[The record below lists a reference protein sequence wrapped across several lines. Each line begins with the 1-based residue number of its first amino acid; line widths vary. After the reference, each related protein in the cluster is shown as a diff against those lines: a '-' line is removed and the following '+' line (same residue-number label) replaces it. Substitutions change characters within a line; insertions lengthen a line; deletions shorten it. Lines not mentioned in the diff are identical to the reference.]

1 MDRKGDCMRIDR
13 YLEYA
18 KDVKDALLDGRPV
31 VALESTILSHN
42 LPYPQNVEI
51 VKAVGD
57 IIRAQGAVPATIA
70 IINGRIQVGLSQENL
85 EFLGKTPGIQKA
97 SRRDI
102 PMILA
107 REEHGATTV
116 AATMVLADLAKIKVF
131 VTGAIGGVHYG
142 AESTFDVSAD
152 LEELSRTNVAVVCS
166 GVKPTQEI
174 GRTLEVL
181 ESKGV
186 PVIGY
191 QTAEFPAFYTE
202 KSGYGVNATVEDEK
216 ELALAIKFKW
226 ALGLKGGVVAANPIP
241 KDKSLDQK
249 LIDEGLQEGLIEG
262 KKQNIQGKAWTAFLH
277 NHIKSKVGDA
287 WIESNGAL
295 LYSNAKV
302 GAALAKELNDILYR

>member
-1 MDRKGDCMRIDR
+1 MRIDR
-13 YLEYA
+13 YLEYS
-18 KDVKDALLDGRPV
+18 KEVRNALLDGTPV

-42 LPYPQNVEI
+42 LPYPQNMEI
-51 VKAVGD
+51 VEQVGE
-57 IIRAQGAVPATIA
+57 IIRSGGAVPATIA
-70 IINGRIQVGLSQENL
+70 IINGRIKVGLGPDDL
-85 EFLGKTPGIQKA
+85 KFLGEADSVKKA

-131 VTGAIGGVHYG
+131 VTGAIGGVHRG

-166 GVKPTQEI
+166 GVKPTQDI

-186 PVIGY
+186 PVLGY
-191 QTAEFPAFYTE
+191 KTREFPAFYTP
-202 KSGYGVNATVEDEK
+202 KSGCSVNTAVEDEK

-226 ALGLKGGVVAANPIP
+226 ALGLKGGVVTANPVP
-241 KDKSLDQK
+241 MAHALEQA
-249 LIDEGLQEGLIEG
+249 LIDQGIAEGLIEG
-262 KKQNIQGKAWTAFLH
+262 HKLQIQGKGWTDHLH
-277 NHIKSKVGDA
+277 SHIKNKVGED
-287 WIESNGAL
+287 WIITNGAL
-295 LYSNAKV
+295 LCSNAKL

>member
-1 MDRKGDCMRIDR
+1 MRIDR

-51 VKAVGD
+51 VKEVGD
-57 IIRAQGAVPATIA
+57 IIRANGAVPATIA
-70 IINGRIQVGLSQENL
+70 IINGRIKVGLNQEDL
-85 EFLGKTPGIQKA
+85 EFLGRSEEIQKA

-131 VTGAIGGVHYG
+131 VTGAIGGVHRG
-142 AESTFDVSAD
+142 AETTFDVSAD
-152 LEELSRTNVAVVCS
+152 LEELSRTNVAVVCA
-166 GVKPTQEI
+166 GVKPTQDI

-191 QTAEFPAFYTE
+191 QTSEFPAFYTE

-226 ALGLKGGVVAANPIP
+226 ALGLKGGVVTANAVP
-241 KDKSLDQK
+241 KEQALDQRQ
-249 LIDEGLQEGLIEG
+249 IDESLLEGLAEG
-262 KKQNIQGKAWTAFLH
+262 KIKNIQGKAWTAFLH

-287 WIESNGAL
+287 WIHSNAAL
-295 LYSNAKV
+295 LYSNAKI

>member
-1 MDRKGDCMRIDR
+1 MRIDR

-18 KDVKDALLDGRPV
+18 KDVKNALLDGAPV

-42 LPYPQNVEI
+42 LPYPENIEI
-51 VKAVGD
+51 VKKVGEV
-57 IIRAQGAVPATIA
+57 IRSRGAVPATIA
-70 IINGRIQVGLSQENL
+70 IINGRIKIGLSKEEL
-85 EFLGKTPGIQKA
+85 EFLGKSSEIKKA

-131 VTGAIGGVHYG
+131 VTGAIGGVHCG
-142 AESTFDVSAD
+142 AETTFDVSAD
-152 LEELSRTNVAVVCS
+152 LEELSRTNVAVVCA
-166 GVKPTQEI
+166 GVKPTQDI

-191 QTAEFPAFYTE
+191 GTGRFPAFYTAT
-202 KSGYGVNATVEDEK
+202 SGYGVNTFVEDEK

-241 KDKSLDQK
+241 KEDALDQAV
-249 LIDEGLQEGLIEG
+249 IDRSIEEGFLEG
-262 KKQNIQGKAWTAFLH
+262 KKENIQGKAWTAYLH
-277 NHIKSKVGDA
+277 NRIKSNVGEA
-287 WIESNGAL
+287 WIKSNGSL
-295 LYSNAKV
+295 LYNNAKV
-302 GAALAKELNDILYR
+302 GADLSKELNAILYR

>member
-1 MDRKGDCMRIDR
+1 MRIDR

-18 KDVKDALLDGRPV
+18 KEVKDALLDGRPV

-42 LPYPQNVEI
+42 LPYPRNVEI
-51 VKAVGD
+51 VKEVGA
-57 IIRAQGAVPATIA
+57 IIRSAGAVPATIA
-70 IINGRIQVGLSQENL
+70 IINGRIKVGLSQDEMDL
-85 EFLGKTPGIQKA
+85 IGRSDEIKKA

-102 PMILA
+102 PMILV

-116 AATMVLADLAKIKVF
+116 AATMVLADMAKIKVF
-131 VTGAIGGVHYG
+131 VTGAIGGVHRW

-166 GVKPTQEI
+166 GVKPTQDI

-191 QTAEFPAFYTE
+191 RTTEFPAFYSE
-202 KSGYGVNATVEDEK
+202 NSGYGVNATVEDEK
-216 ELALAIKFKW
+216 ELARAIKFKW
-226 ALGLKGGVVAANPIP
+226 ALGLKGG
-241 KDKSLDQK
+241 DQQ
-249 LIDEGLQEGLIEG
+249 LIDEALREGVVEG
-262 KKQNIQGKAWTAFLH
+262 KKENILGKAWTPYLH
-277 NHIKSKVGDA
+277 NHLKRKVGDA
-287 WIESNGAL
+287 WIDSNAAL

-302 GAALAKELNDILYR
+302 GAALAKELNDILYK

>member
-1 MDRKGDCMRIDR
+1 MRIDR

-18 KDVKDALLDGRPV
+18 KEVKDALLDGRPV

-42 LPYPQNVEI
+42 LPYPRNVEI
-51 VKAVGD
+51 VKEVGA
-57 IIRAQGAVPATIA
+57 IIRSAGAVPATIA
-70 IINGRIQVGLSQENL
+70 IINGRIKVGLSQDEMDL
-85 EFLGKTPGIQKA
+85 IGRSDEIKKA

-102 PMILA
+102 PMILV

-116 AATMVLADLAKIKVF
+116 AATMVLADMAKIKVF
-131 VTGAIGGVHYG
+131 VTGAIGGVHRW

-166 GVKPTQEI
+166 GVKPTQDI

-191 QTAEFPAFYTE
+191 RTTEFPAFYSE
-202 KSGYGVNATVEDEK
+202 NSGYGVNATVEDEK
-216 ELALAIKFKW
+216 ELARAIKFKW
-226 ALGLKGGVVAANPIP
+226 ALGLKGGVVAANTIP
-241 KDKSLDQK
+241 KEQALDQQ
-249 LIDEGLQEGLIEG
+249 LIDEALREGVVEG
-262 KKQNIQGKAWTAFLH
+262 KKENILGKAWTPYLH
-277 NHIKSKVGDA
+277 NHLKRKVGDA
-287 WIESNGAL
+287 WIDSNAAL

-302 GAALAKELNDILYR
+302 GAALAKELNDILYK